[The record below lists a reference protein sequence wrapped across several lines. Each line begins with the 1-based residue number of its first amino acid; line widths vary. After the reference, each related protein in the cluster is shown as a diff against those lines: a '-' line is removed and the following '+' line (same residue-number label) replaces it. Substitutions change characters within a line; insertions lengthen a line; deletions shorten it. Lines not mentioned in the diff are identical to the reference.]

1 MTTTHENMDFIGGQ
15 GSLTAQEEK
24 ALSAYFQNK
33 KIKKA
38 EKSKKRTLMTN
49 KKKLVSI

>member
-1 MTTTHENMDFIGGQ
+1 MTTTYENMDIIGGQ

-33 KIKKA
+33 KIKTV
-38 EKSKKRTLMTN
+38 EKLKKRTLTTN